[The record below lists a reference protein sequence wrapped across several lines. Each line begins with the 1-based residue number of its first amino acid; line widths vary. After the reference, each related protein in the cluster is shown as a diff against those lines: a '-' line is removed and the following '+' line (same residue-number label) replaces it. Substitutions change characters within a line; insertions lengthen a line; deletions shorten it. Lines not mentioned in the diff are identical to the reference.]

1 MANKIQVR
9 RGLKSNMPTLSVGEI
24 GYATD
29 TRETYIGTGS
39 GNVNMGGGYW
49 YCGTAMSGTS
59 TTTGAYSY
67 SACPQV
73 KLGDLYLNASYG
85 YVYQCTTAG
94 SGTSAKWT
102 YQGSIRGAAG
112 TNATTTAVATT
123 SANGLMS

>member
-9 RGLKSNMPTLSVGEI
+9 RGLKANIPTLSAGEP
-24 GYATD
+24 GYTTD
-29 TRETYIGTGS
+29 TRELYIGTGS
-39 GNVNMGGGYW
+39 GNVNMGGSHW
-49 YCGTAMSGTS
+49 YTGTAMSGTS
-59 TTTGAYSY
+59 TTTGYYSY

-102 YQGSIRGAAG
+102 YQ
-112 TNATTTAVATT
+112 AVSEVQQVQTQPQPQW
-123 SANGLMS
+123 LQHQQMD